1 MNEDFNIISWIF
13 LSIAMGSQLEPIT
26 FEGISLIPDG
36 INHSVPNQKEINSSI
51 SYLLKNDLVIKNE
64 KKYSLSENGKEIYLK
79 SSNENKTILK
89 IWENIE
95 TTLLLLNK

>member
-13 LSIAMGSQLEPIT
+13 LSIAMGSQIEPIT
-26 FEGISLIPDG
+26 FDGISLIADG

-51 SYLLKNDLVIKNE
+51 SYLLKNNLIIKNG
-64 KKYSLSENGKEIYLK
+64 KKYSLSENGNTIYLK

-89 IWENIE
+89 IWENVE
-95 TTLLLLNK
+95 TILLSIK

>member
-26 FEGISLIPDG
+26 FENISLIADG
-36 INHSVPNQKEINSSI
+36 INHSLPNKKEINSSI
-51 SYLLKNDLVIKNE
+51 SYLLKKNLIIKNG
-64 KKYSLSENGKEIYLK
+64 KKYLLSENGNTIYLK
-79 SSNENKTILK
+79 SSNGNKTILK

-95 TTLLLLNK
+95 MTLLSNK